1 MASIPIFN
9 IVDKEGNPCHEQ
21 GKDSLI
27 FLASKL
33 NSGDETRLY
42 CLSPAEFQL
51 LEISCRLPLANNE
64 LAALLNISGRTI
76 RNHFNSIFRK
86 FDISPGEL
94 HAKRTVLI
102 SKLVKEGVLEYRPR
116 IKEEDWNLM
125 RALKV
130 EL

>member
-9 IVDKEGNPCHEQ
+9 IVDKEGNPCREQ
-21 GKDSLI
+21 GKERLI
-27 FLASKL
+27 FLASRP
-33 NSGDETRLY
+33 NSGDETQLY

-64 LAALLNISGRTI
+64 LAALLNISDQTI
-76 RNHFNSIFRK
+76 RNHFGSIFRK
-86 FDISPGEL
+86 FGISSNRYGG
-94 HAKRTVLI
+94 KRTVLI
-102 SKLVKEGVLEYRPR
+102 SKLVEEGVLEYKPC
-116 IKEEDWNLM
+116 IKEQNWNLM